1 MIYVV
6 MFLAM
11 SVDIAGVG
19 GLLSGIFARSFVRA
33 MIWSTAFGLFAI
45 VVGLLVSHTS
55 PLVPY
60 PVQIFIALF
69 WGLVGWFVVGR
80 RLARRRAAKKAA
92 KETATA

>member
-11 SVDIAGVG
+11 SLDIGGVG
-19 GLLSGIFARSFVRA
+19 GLLSGIFARSFSRA
-33 MIWSTAFGLFAI
+33 MMWAAGFGVLNV
-45 VVGLLVSHTS
+45 VVGWLVRD
-55 PLVPY
+55 VPHFA
-60 PVQIFIALF
+60 PSIVFVLIALF

-92 KETATA
+92 KEAATT

>member
-11 SVDIAGVG
+11 SVDIAGIG

-33 MIWSTAFGLFAI
+33 MVWSASFGFFAI
-45 VVGLLVSHTS
+45 AIGLLVRDVA

-60 PVQIFIALF
+60 PAQVFIALF
-69 WGLVGWFVVGR
+69 WGLVGWFLFGC
-80 RLARRRAAKKAA
+80 RLAKRRAAKKAVKEAA
-92 KETATA
+92 KT